1 MRISDWS
8 SDVCSSDLSFSALTR
23 AQPQGPDLDTAI
35 RDSLARLIAAVEA
48 QPDSLVAALEAPEG
62 WQKLNAIRV
71 AARHLLELL
80 RGPLS
85 DVLGLPMGFNSFD
98 GDCSDDGDRPERLFR
113 RIRGVLCRPEA
124 SRVGK
129 GEVRVNL
136 EGGGVI

>member
-8 SDVCSSDLSFSALTR
+8 ADVCSSDLLINLKAAHALYEGSGEASFSALTR

-71 AARHLLELL
+71 EARQLLELL
-80 RGPLS
+80 RGP
-85 DVLGLPMGFNSFD
+85 P
-98 GDCSDDGDRPERLFR
+98 SDDRKS
-113 RIRGVLCRPEA
+113 V
-124 SRVGK
+124 V
-129 GEVRVNL
+129 
-136 EGGGVI
+136 

>member
-62 WQKLNAIRV
+62 WQKLKAIRV
-71 AARHLLELL
+71 EARQLLELL

-85 DVLGLPMGFNSFD
+85 EVLGLPRGFNSFA
-98 GDCSDDGDRPERLFR
+98 GEAGRAWRRERS
-113 RIRGVLCRPEA
+113 C
-124 SRVGK
+124 
-129 GEVRVNL
+129 
-136 EGGGVI
+136 

>member
-1 MRISDWS
+1 MIPRPPISTRPDT
-8 SDVCSSDLSFSALTR
+8 LFPYTPLFRSALTR

-71 AARHLLELL
+71 EARQLLELL

-85 DVLGLPMGFNSFD
+85 EVLGLPMGFNSL
-98 GDCSDDGDRPERLFR
+98 DRKSTRLN
-113 RIRGVLCRPEA
+113 
-124 SRVGK
+124 SSH
-129 GEVRVNL
+129 
-136 EGGGVI
+136 

>member
-71 AARHLLELL
+71 EARQLLELL

-85 DVLGLPMGFNSFD
+85 EVLGLHMGFNSFARD
-98 GDCSDDGDRPERLFR
+98 RTAERWVGEEGCSAGWHW
-113 RIRGVLCRPEA
+113 GVWEESLKK
-124 SRVGK
+124 K
-129 GEVRVNL
+129 G
-136 EGGGVI
+136 I